1 MNRLLALTICF
12 VFVGVAAGQ
21 DKPSSFSES
30 LQQKYTWNVGTEI
43 SHIKYDEPG
52 VMEEEGMM
60 YGIVGSCTYRD
71 WMLGSPKTPRKKR
84 YMFRMEGKFSFGR
97 VDYDGAL
104 TDGTPYTV
112 SGVEDYMFELRYLI
126 GYDFPKTTN
135 MSTPYIGIG
144 YRYLNDDLSC
154 DPLGYERES
163 NYIYFPMGIEHVTN
177 LDNNW
182 SCGLKGEFDILIIGV
197 QRSHLS
203 DVHPLFEDIE
213 NCQRE
218 GYGLR
223 GSIKFQKKGKKVDWA
238 IGPFIRYW
246 DIAKSDVSHG
256 GYEPKN
262 NSTEYGIGVVAE
274 F

>member
-1 MNRLLALTICF
+1 MNKLLALTICC

-30 LQQKYTWNVGTEI
+30 LQQKYTWNVGAEI

-60 YGIVGSCTYRD
+60 YGLVGSCTYRD
-71 WMLGSPKTPRKKR
+71 WMRPDTQAPHKKR
-84 YMFRMEGKFSFGR
+84 YMFRLEGKFSYGQ

-104 TDGTPYTV
+104 WDGTPYTIDNID
-112 SGVEDYMFELRYLI
+112 DYMFECRYLI
-126 GYDFPKTTN
+126 GYDFPNTTAMN
-135 MSTPYIGIG
+135 TPYIGVG
-144 YRYLNDDLSC
+144 YRYLNDDTSF
-154 DPLGYERES
+154 DPAGYERES
-163 NYIYFPMGIEHVTN
+163 NYFYCPIGIENITILN
-177 LDNNW
+177 KDW
-182 SCGLKGEFDILIIGV
+182 SIGGTAEFDLFLIGV

-203 DVHPLFEDIE
+203 DVHPLYEDLE
-213 NCQRE
+213 NCQRK

-223 GSIKFQKKGKKVDWA
+223 GSIKCQKKGKKVDWA
-238 IGPFIRYW
+238 IEPFIRYW

-262 NSTEYGIGVVAE
+262 TSIEYGVGIVAE